1 MLSRTCKH
9 AESHVFICTAHL
21 LLIIQVNK
29 VAGNFHFAPGRSYQ
43 QGGMHVHDI
52 APFGDALLDFTHSI
66 NKLSFGKPYPGMKN
80 PLDGVRVKRPAV
92 GPQGQITG
100 MYQVGGPQGQITR
113 MYQAG
118 GPQGHITHT
127 GAHHRDVQCQSK
139 YHAKMVIAS
148 YTPHRGTL
156 ATKVNYGPS
165 TMLHAI
171 VPS

>member
-1 MLSRTCKH
+1 MWGRLEVRGSIRYMNALCACLLATNVLNGGALC
-9 AESHVFICTAHL
+9 SL
-21 LLIIQVNK
+21 LLSDPRCMPPQVNK

-100 MYQVGGPQGQITR
+100 MYQAGRFLSHHSWECHGQ
-113 MYQAG
+113 
-118 GPQGHITHT
+118 
-127 GAHHRDVQCQSK
+127 D
-139 YHAKMVIAS
+139 
-148 YTPHRGTL
+148 TL
-156 ATKVNYGPS
+156 SGYPRT
-165 TMLHAI
+165 
-171 VPS
+171 